1 MKNRFSCGLVLALLV
16 LAIIVL
22 VVGSVLF
29 LNVLNR
35 TWQIIVSIILIIAS
49 LVYLIRDKQKQ
60 GKDKSEFLQIGKLLF
75 QDYLDEFESYFN
87 LYLHEKEE
95 FIRRYSVMLLKN
107 NEDAKLKDISPLEVI
122 YAFADN
128 KGIVHIT
135 DWRGEENENE
145 IQDFIDRRVSSKPT
159 WTNVDIL
166 RRGVDAEKQR
176 DDKFIIHLLKGI
188 DKDLIEL
195 NKKLVFFNLGWDAY
209 VYTVVDL
216 VAFKA
221 ILNKFS
227 DHFHGTENL

>member
-1 MKNRFSCGLVLALLV
+1 MKNNFSCGLV

-60 GKDKSEFLQIGKLLF
+60 GKGKPDFLQMGKLLF
-75 QDYLDEFESYFN
+75 QDYQNEFESYYN
-87 LYLHEKEE
+87 LYLREKEE
-95 FIRRYSVMLLKN
+95 FIRRYRVMLLKN
-107 NEDAKLKDISPLEVI
+107 NKDAKLKDISPLEVI
-122 YAFADN
+122 YAFADD
-128 KGIVHIT
+128 KGIVHVT
-135 DWRGEENENE
+135 DWRGEENEEE
-145 IQDFIDRRVSSKPT
+145 IQEFIDRRVSNKST
-159 WTNVDIL
+159 WTNVNTL

-176 DDKFIIHLLKGI
+176 DDKFIIHLLKAI

-195 NKKLVFFNLGWDAY
+195 NRKLVFFNLGWDAY
-209 VYTVVDL
+209 VYAVVDP
-216 VAFKA
+216 VAFKT

>member
-1 MKNRFSCGLVLALLV
+1 M
-16 LAIIVL
+16 
-22 VVGSVLF
+22 
-29 LNVLNR
+29 
-35 TWQIIVSIILIIAS
+35 
-49 LVYLIRDKQKQ
+49 
-60 GKDKSEFLQIGKLLF
+60 QIGKLLF

-145 IQDFIDRRVSSKPT
+145 IQDFIDTRVLNKPS
-159 WTNVDIL
+159 WTNVDTL
-166 RRGVDAEKQR
+166 RRGVDGEKQR
-176 DDKFIIHLLKGI
+176 DDKFTIDLLKAV
-188 DKDLIEL
+188 DKDLLEL
-195 NKKLVFFNLGWDAY
+195 NRKLIFFNLGWDAY
-209 VYTVVDL
+209 VYTAVDL
-216 VAFKA
+216 VAFQA

-227 DHFHGTENL
+227 GHFHGTEKL

>member
-1 MKNRFSCGLVLALLV
+1 MKNRFSCGLILALLI
-16 LAIIVL
+16 LAIVVL

-35 TWQIIVSIILIIAS
+35 AWQIIVSIILIIAS

-145 IQDFIDRRVSSKPT
+145 NQEFIDTRVSNKPG
-159 WTNVDIL
+159 WINVNTL
-166 RRGVDAEKQR
+166 RKGVDGRKQR
-176 DDKFIIHLLKGI
+176 DDKFTIDLLKAI
-188 DKDLIEL
+188 DKDLLEL
-195 NKKLVFFNLGWDAY
+195 NRKLVFFNLGWDAY

-216 VAFKA
+216 VDFQA

-227 DHFHGTENL
+227 GHFHGTEKL